1 MTFGVGCR
9 TVQRAEQ
16 QNAESSEHSEGTP
29 AEGSDAIGEAT
40 MSADGTLVLDLRA
53 QSGSTTG
60 DARLVYP
67 PSHPQYQ
74 KILEHLSPIAT
85 GQRKLV
91 SPW

>member
-1 MTFGVGCR
+1 
-9 TVQRAEQ
+9 
-16 QNAESSEHSEGTP
+16 
-29 AEGSDAIGEAT
+29 